1 MNNKFYITT
10 PLYYVNASAHIGH
23 SYTNIAAD
31 SIARFMRN
39 RIGEQNVWFL
49 TGTDEHGQKIER
61 SAREAGLTPEEFT
74 DKVVF
79 TFKELWK
86 ILDISHNDFIRTTE
100 PRHITAVKHVLKIL
114 YNKNDIYKKNY
125 QGWYCTPCETF
136 WSNSQVEDNI
146 CPDCKRKLEHIS
158 ENNYF
163 FRMSDY
169 QEWLIQYI
177 ESNPFFIRP
186 EIRRNEILSFL
197 KLNKLSDLCIS
208 RPKDRI
214 NWGIELP
221 FSKDHVTYVWFDAL
235 INYISAVGTFDDK
248 GRYHS
253 KWWPADLQLIGKDIL
268 RHHCVYWPIM
278 LKALNLDMPKTIF
291 AHGWWMINKEKMSKS
306 KGNVVSPIDMVDKFG
321 VDSYRYFLLRDVPFG
336 LDGNFSI
343 DSLIKRINSDLAN
356 DLGNLLH
363 RSVTMVE
370 KYCSGKMPEKMIVF
384 DKDTAFIKEKAEGL
398 KEALNKIIIESNEY
412 NFSLAL
418 ESIWELINIA
428 NKHVENTKPWNLLKE
443 NKEEE
448 LENFI
453 MIMKYCL
460 EHIIEAISPFMPEA
474 SKQMQEQIGA
484 EVVKKQNPLFPRI
497 DIRE

>member
-1 MNNKFYITT
+1 
-10 PLYYVNASAHIGH
+10 
-23 SYTNIAAD
+23 
-31 SIARFMRN
+31 
-39 RIGEQNVWFL
+39 
-49 TGTDEHGQKIER
+49 
-61 SAREAGLTPEEFT
+61 
-74 DKVVF
+74 
-79 TFKELWK
+79 
-86 ILDISHNDFIRTTE
+86 
-100 PRHITAVKHVLKIL
+100 
-114 YNKNDIYKKNY
+114 
-125 QGWYCTPCETF
+125 
-136 WSNSQVEDNI
+136 
-146 CPDCKRKLEHIS
+146 
-158 ENNYF
+158 
-163 FRMSDY
+163 
-169 QEWLIQYI
+169 
-177 ESNPFFIRP
+177 
-186 EIRRNEILSFL
+186 
-197 KLNKLSDLCIS
+197 
-208 RPKDRI
+208 
-214 NWGIELP
+214 
-221 FSKDHVTYVWFDAL
+221 
-235 INYISAVGTFDDK
+235 
-248 GRYHS
+248 
-253 KWWPADLQLIGKDIL
+253 
-268 RHHCVYWPIM
+268 
-278 LKALNLDMPKTIF
+278 
-291 AHGWWMINKEKMSKS
+291 MINKEKMSKS